1 MARDLGIVPVS
12 DGKFYFISYNSEDA
26 DRVSEYVNEIVDQGL
41 RIWYDRG
48 IKTGMLWK
56 EEMDMAYI
64 HRQQGIYLKEFG

>member
-48 IKTGMLWK
+48 INKDGTKYEGEWIEGK
-56 EEMDMAYI
+56 KV
-64 HRQQGIYLKEFG
+64 G